1 MESLIVYPKNKEQL
15 KAIKA
20 ILKAMKI
27 PFDTRKHDMPEY
39 VITGVKKALE
49 QVKNGESFP
58 YTGIRDMLK

>member
-1 MESLIVYPKNKEQL
+1 
-15 KAIKA
+15 
-20 ILKAMKI
+20 MKI